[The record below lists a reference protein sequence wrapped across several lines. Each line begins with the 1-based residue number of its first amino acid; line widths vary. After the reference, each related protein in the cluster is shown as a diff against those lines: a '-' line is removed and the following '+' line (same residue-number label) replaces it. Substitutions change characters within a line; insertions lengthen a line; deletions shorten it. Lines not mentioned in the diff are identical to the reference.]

1 MRITI
6 KDHERGILFKD
17 GNFRGLL
24 KPGKHFIMPF
34 SQTRIEILDIAN
46 PFYIAGYPLDLFLQ
60 DTDLCSELAI
70 IDVADKEIAFH
81 YIDDKFQTVLAT
93 GKYAFW
99 TALHKHT
106 FTVANVSHPEIPEH
120 TDKHLLAH
128 PQLRT
133 YCGVYDIEPHM
144 KGILFFDNSLQR
156 ILDPGR
162 HYFWL
167 GFNKVDISKVDMRK
181 REIEISGQEMMT
193 EDKVPLRFNF
203 VCQYKIIDAL
213 KVVVDIKDY
222 EQQIYILLQLIL
234 REYVGTLKLD
244 DLLKMKQEI
253 ATYVLK
259 GLQGKGQDYGVEFL
273 FAGVKDIIL
282 PGEIKDILNTV
293 LIAEKRALAN
303 VITRREETAS
313 TRSLLNTAK
322 LMDENQTLFRLKE
335 LEFLEKIC
343 DKVGNISL
351 TGGGGLFEQ
360 LNSLLTT
367 NKLNN
372 ELHTSNI

>member
-6 KDHERGILFKD
+6 KDHERGLLFKD

-24 KPGKHFIMPF
+24 KPGKHFILPF
-34 SQTRIEILDIAN
+34 SKVNIEIMDITH
-46 PFYIAGYPLDLFLQ
+46 PFTLPGYHLDLFLQ
-60 DTDLCSELAI
+60 DIELCSELSI
-70 IDVADKEIAFH
+70 IDVSTKEIAFH
-81 YIDDKFQTVLAT
+81 YVNDKLQDVLST

-99 TALHKHT
+99 NALEKHT
-106 FTVANVSHPEIPEH
+106 FTVVNVSNPEIPDH
-120 TDKHLLAH
+120 IDRDLLAM
-128 PQLRT
+128 PQLRG

-144 KGILFFDNSLQR
+144 KGILFLNNSLQR
-156 ILDPGR
+156 ILEPGR

-167 GFNKVDISKVDMRK
+167 GFNKIDITKVDMRK
-181 REIEISGQEMMT
+181 REIEITGQEMMT

-203 VCQYKIIDAL
+203 VCQYKITDAL
-213 KVVVDIKDY
+213 QVVIEVKDY

-244 DLLKMKQEI
+244 DILKMKQEI

-259 GLQGKGQDYGVEFL
+259 ALQDKGVDYGVEFL

-322 LMDENQTLFRLKE
+322 IMDENQTLFRLKE

-351 TGGGGLFEQ
+351 SGDGGLLEQ
-360 LNSLLTT
+360 LNSLLTL
-367 NKLNN
+367 KKA
-372 ELHTSNI
+372 

>member
-1 MRITI
+1 MRIAI
-6 KDHERGILFKD
+6 KDHERGILFKE
-17 GNFRGLL
+17 GNFRGHL

-34 SQTRIEILDIAN
+34 SQTKIVVLDITA
-46 PFYIAGYPLDLFLQ
+46 PFYIPGYHLDIFLQ
-60 DTDLCSELAI
+60 DADLCSELAI

-81 YIDDKFQTVLAT
+81 YIDDKFQTVLGT

-99 TALHKHT
+99 TTLQKHT
-106 FTVANVSHPEIPEH
+106 FTIVNVSHPEIS
-120 TDKHLLAH
+120 DQIDRHLLAI
-128 PQLRT
+128 PQLRA
-133 YCGVYDIEPHM
+133 YCGIYDIEPHM
-144 KGILFFDNSLQR
+144 KGILFFNNSLER
-156 ILDPGR
+156 ILEPGR

-167 GFNKVDISKVDMRK
+167 GFNKVDITKVDMRK
-181 REIEISGQEMMT
+181 REIEISGQEIMT

-213 KVVVDIKDY
+213 KVVIDIKDY

-253 ATYVLK
+253 AAYVLK
-259 GLQGKGQDYGVEFL
+259 GLQDKGQDYGVEFL

-335 LEFLEKIC
+335 LEYLEKIC

-367 NKLNN
+367 NK
-372 ELHTSNI
+372 